1 MVSVGSRIPQLP
13 DIVLASVSAGLV
25 GFVAAAGGWF
35 LGLDY
40 SAKLFVLTF
49 VLVVMG
55 AQTGAGGVLEHVSC
69 AIWQWVAPAQVAMLL
84 TRPVWEWAMSAQAV
98 NSLLTSALRMLC
110 VRQAMLCYL

>member
-55 AQTGAGGVLEHVSC
+55 AQTGSGGVLGQCDVQC
-69 AIWQWVAPAQVAMLL
+69 GNWQ
-84 TRPVWEWAMSAQAV
+84 R
-98 NSLLTSALRMLC
+98 LC
-110 VRQAMLCYL
+110 RWPRG

>member
-55 AQTGAGGVLEHVSC
+55 AQTGSGEALGHKGC
-69 AIWQWVAPAQVAMLL
+69 AIWERAW
-84 TRPVWEWAMSAQAV
+84 S
-98 NSLLTSALRMLC
+98 NC
-110 VRQAMLCYL
+110 C